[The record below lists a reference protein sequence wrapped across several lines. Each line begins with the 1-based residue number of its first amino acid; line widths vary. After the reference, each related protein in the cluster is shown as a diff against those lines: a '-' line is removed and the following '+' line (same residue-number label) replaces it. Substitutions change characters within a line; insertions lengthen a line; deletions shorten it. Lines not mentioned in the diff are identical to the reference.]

1 MLKQKKSFLSRI
13 AGEKDEEKKEAEQI
27 SSSVEESV
35 EISKEKGNGEEEGQ
49 LTIDVYQTPSE
60 IVISSIIGGA
70 KPENIDISITD
81 NMVTIK
87 GKREKFEE
95 VKKEDYFYQECFWGA
110 FSRSVIL
117 PEDVDAEK
125 ADATMKDGILTIRL
139 PKLKKAKTK
148 KVRIKSV

>member
-13 AGEKDEEKKEAEQI
+13 AGGKDEEKKEAEQI
-27 SSSVEESV
+27 SPSVEEPV

-87 GKREKFEE
+87 GRREKFEE
-95 VKKEDYFYQECFWGA
+95 VKEEDYFYQECFWGA
-110 FSRSVIL
+110 FSRSVVL

-125 ADATMKDGILTIRL
+125 ADATMKDGILTIRI
-139 PKLKKAKTK
+139 PKLEKAKTK